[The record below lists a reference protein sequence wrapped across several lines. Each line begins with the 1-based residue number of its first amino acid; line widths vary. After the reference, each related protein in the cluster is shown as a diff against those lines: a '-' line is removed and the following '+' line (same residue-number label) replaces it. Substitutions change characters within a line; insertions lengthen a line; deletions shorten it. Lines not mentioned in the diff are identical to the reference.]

1 MKHNSSNQKRFALC
15 ICCIFILSLMI
26 LPVQASRRSHGL
38 AITLLVSGVGLQVGG
53 TLMHTSAESR
63 YEEYLS
69 TTIQADIQ
77 SQKSDVVARE
87 NASVIMSRAGYGFI
101 GLAVLLSIFN
111 QLDNASNEA
120 TPSTQLRNNAVS
132 KMQFPINFSG
142 TPIFF
147 GDRVWG
153 ESQMF
158 SFRPHYDFLK
168 KRVSL
173 QYLHRF

>member
-38 AITLLVSGVGLQVGG
+38 AITLLASGVGLQVGS
-53 TLMHTSAESR
+53 TLMHTDAENR

-69 TTIQADIQ
+69 AAIQADIQ

-87 NASVIMSRAGYGFI
+87 NASVIMSRVGYGCI

-111 QLDNASNEA
+111 QLDNASTET
-120 TPSTQLRNNAVS
+120 TPSTQLRNTAIS
-132 KMQFPINFSG
+132 KMQLPINFSNA
-142 TPIFF
+142 PIF
-147 GDRVWG
+147 WG

-158 SFRPHYDFLK
+158 SFRPHYDFQK
-168 KRVSL
+168 QRVSL

>member
-38 AITLLVSGVGLQVGG
+38 AITLLASGVGLQVGS
-53 TLMHTSAESR
+53 TFMHTSAESR

-69 TTIQADIQ
+69 ATIQTDIQ

-87 NASVIMSRAGYGFI
+87 NASVIMSRVGYGCI

-111 QLDNASNEA
+111 QLDNASTET
-120 TPSTQLRNNAVS
+120 TPSTQLRNTAIS
-132 KMQFPINFSG
+132 KMQLPINFSDAS
-142 TPIFF
+142 IF
-147 GDRVWG
+147 WG

-158 SFRPHYDFLK
+158 SFRPHYDFQK
-168 KRVSL
+168 QRVSL